1 MIKNRKHIDLNGRTI
16 IEKLKVSPPLR
27 QSPVFQD
34 EACFLYFNEGGSQ
47 ISAPT
52 EKVTIYQNEGVLLKC
67 GTYFADLIQ
76 NISTG
81 ICEVYVVHL
90 FPDILQE
97 IFKEEVPFFVKEKKI
112 NNYTIR
118 VSKKNV
124 IDHFIESLNFYF
136 ENPEFVK
143 QEILYLKIKELVLLL
158 VQTEAVDSIIELYSH
173 LFTPQKANISEVIES
188 HLYSKISLDQMAT
201 LAGQSLSTFKREFK
215 KHFNDTPANY
225 IRKKRMKKAAELLAY
240 SSHTIS
246 EISYQ
251 VGYEDSS
258 YFSRL
263 FHEKFKILPSDY
275 RKSHQK

>member
-1 MIKNRKHIDLNGRTI
+1 MIKNRKHIDVNGRTI

-34 EACFLYFNEGGSQ
+34 EACFLYFSEGGSL
-47 ISAPT
+47 ISAPA

-81 ICEVYVVHL
+81 TCEVYVIHL

-97 IFKEEVPFFVKEKKI
+97 IFNEEVPFFVKENKKTT
-112 NNYTIR
+112 YTIR
-118 VSKKNV
+118 ISKKNV
-124 IDHFIESLNFYF
+124 IDHFIESLDFYF
-136 ENPEFVK
+136 ENPEIVK
-143 QEILYLKIKELVLLL
+143 REILYLKIKELVLLL
-158 VQTEAVDSIIELYSH
+158 VQTEAVDTIIELYNH

-188 HLYSKISLDQMAT
+188 HLYSNLSLDQMAA

-215 KHFNDTPANY
+215 KYFNDTPANY
-225 IRKKRMKKAAELLAY
+225 IRNKRMKKAAELLAY

-263 FHEKFKILPSDY
+263 FHEKFKVLPSDY
-275 RKSHQK
+275 RKTHQK

>member
-1 MIKNRKHIDLNGRTI
+1 
-16 IEKLKVSPPLR
+16 
-27 QSPVFQD
+27 
-34 EACFLYFNEGGSQ
+34 
-47 ISAPT
+47 
-52 EKVTIYQNEGVLLKC
+52 
-67 GTYFADLIQ
+67 LIG

-81 ICEVYVVHL
+81 TCEVYVIHL

-124 IDHFIESLNFYF
+124 VDHFIESLDFYF
-136 ENPEFVK
+136 ENPEIVK

-158 VQTEAVDSIIELYSH
+158 VQTEAVDTIIELYNH
-173 LFTPQKANISEVIES
+173 LFTPQKSNLSEVIES
-188 HLYSKISLDQMAT
+188 HLYSRLSLDQMAA

-225 IRKKRMKKAAELLAY
+225 IRNKRMKKAAELLAY

-246 EISYQ
+246 EISYK

-263 FHEKFKILPSDY
+263 FHEKFKVSPSDY
-275 RKSHQK
+275 RKTHQK